1 MKGLLIKDFSLMR
14 MQKNFFIIILGISAF
29 MTVFKKDISFAMGFL
44 PMVISL
50 FTLSTISYDEF
61 DNGYPFLLTLPITRK
76 TYVIEKYIISL
87 LAVVTSWVLAVA
99 LCFAA
104 DGILG
109 NPIIVKDTLIVSV
122 AMLPVPFFFMDIML
136 PVQIKFGAERGRLVF
151 VAVLGI
157 CTIVVYGGMKALKAA
172 GIEEQE
178 LLERISKLPDVVVCL
193 VLLGVTVFITWISFM
208 ISNRIMEKKE
218 F

>member
-1 MKGLLIKDFSLMR
+1 MSGLME
-14 MQKNFFIIILGISAF
+14 
-29 MTVFKKDISFAMGFL
+29 KDIRILLQRKQTLVVFL
-44 PMVISL
+44 VIAVVLSVTQGSYFIVGYL
-50 FTLSTISYDEF
+50 TFISVMLAISTISYDEF

-136 PVQIKFGAERGRLVF
+136 PAQIKFGAERGRLVF

-157 CTIVVYGGMKALKAA
+157 CTIVVYGGMKLLKIV
-172 GIEEQE
+172 GIEQQDLMEKISNAPDIAVILI
-178 LLERISKLPDVVVCL
+178 LLGGT
-193 VLLGVTVFITWISFM
+193 VLLTWISFV
-208 ISNRIMEKKE
+208 ISNHIMEKKE

>member
-1 MKGLLIKDFSLMR
+1 MSGLME
-14 MQKNFFIIILGISAF
+14 
-29 MTVFKKDISFAMGFL
+29 KDIRILLQRKQTLVVFL
-44 PMVISL
+44 VIAVVLSVTQSSYFIVGYL
-50 FTLSTISYDEF
+50 TFISVMLAISTISYDEF

>member
-1 MKGLLIKDFSLMR
+1 MSGLME
-14 MQKNFFIIILGISAF
+14 
-29 MTVFKKDISFAMGFL
+29 KDIRILLQRKQTLVVFL
-44 PMVISL
+44 VIAVVLSVTQGSYFIVGYL
-50 FTLSTISYDEF
+50 TFISVMLAISTISYDEF

-157 CTIVVYGGMKALKAA
+157 CTIVVYGGMKLLKIV
-172 GIEEQE
+172 GIEQQDLMEKISNAPDIAVILI
-178 LLERISKLPDVVVCL
+178 LLGGT
-193 VLLGVTVFITWISFM
+193 VLLTWISFV
-208 ISNRIMEKKE
+208 ISNHIMEKKE

>member
-1 MKGLLIKDFSLMR
+1 MSGLME
-14 MQKNFFIIILGISAF
+14 
-29 MTVFKKDISFAMGFL
+29 KDIRILLQRKQILVVFL
-44 PMVISL
+44 VIAVVLSVTQSSYFIVGYL
-50 FTLSTISYDEF
+50 TFISVMLAISTISYDEF

-157 CTIVVYGGMKALKAA
+157 CTIVVYGGMKLLKIV
-172 GIEEQE
+172 GIEQQDLMEKISNAPDIAVILI
-178 LLERISKLPDVVVCL
+178 LLGGT
-193 VLLGVTVFITWISFM
+193 VLLTWISFM

>member
-1 MKGLLIKDFSLMR
+1 MSGLME
-14 MQKNFFIIILGISAF
+14 
-29 MTVFKKDISFAMGFL
+29 KDIRILLQRKQTLVVFL
-44 PMVISL
+44 VIAIVLSVTQSSYFIVGYL
-50 FTLSTISYDEF
+50 TFISVMLAISTISYDEF
-61 DNGYPFLLTLPITRK
+61 DNGYPFLLSLPITRK
-76 TYVIEKYIISL
+76 TYVIEKYVIGL
-87 LAVVTSWVLAVA
+87 LAIVTSWVLSVA

-104 DGILG
+104 DSILG

-157 CTIVVYGGMKALKAA
+157 CTIVVYGGMKLLKIV
-172 GIEEQE
+172 GIEQQDLMEKISNAPDIAVILI
-178 LLERISKLPDVVVCL
+178 LLGGT
-193 VLLGVTVFITWISFM
+193 VLLTWISFV
-208 ISNRIMEKKE
+208 ISNHIMEKKE

>member
-1 MKGLLIKDFSLMR
+1 MSGLME
-14 MQKNFFIIILGISAF
+14 
-29 MTVFKKDISFAMGFL
+29 KDIRILLQRKQTLVVFL
-44 PMVISL
+44 VIAVVLSVTQSSYFIVGYL
-50 FTLSTISYDEF
+50 TFISVMLAISTISYDEF

-157 CTIVVYGGMKALKAA
+157 CTIVVYGGMKLLKIV
-172 GIEEQE
+172 GIEQQDLMEKISNAPDIAVILI
-178 LLERISKLPDVVVCL
+178 LLGGT
-193 VLLGVTVFITWISFM
+193 VLLTWISFM

>member
-1 MKGLLIKDFSLMR
+1 MSGLMEKDIRILLQRKQTLVVFLV
-14 MQKNFFIIILGISAF
+14 IAIILSVTQGSYFIVGYLTFISVMLA
-29 MTVFKKDISFAMGFL
+29 I
-44 PMVISL
+44 
-50 FTLSTISYDEF
+50 STISYDEF

-87 LAVVTSWVLAVA
+87 LAVVTSWVLAVV

-157 CTIVVYGGMKALKAA
+157 CTIVVYGGMKLLKIV
-172 GIEEQE
+172 GIEQQDLMEKISNAPDIAVILI
-178 LLERISKLPDVVVCL
+178 LLGGT
-193 VLLGVTVFITWISFM
+193 VLLTWISFV
-208 ISNRIMEKKE
+208 ISNHIMEKKE

>member
-1 MKGLLIKDFSLMR
+1 MSGLIE
-14 MQKNFFIIILGISAF
+14 
-29 MTVFKKDISFAMGFL
+29 KDIRILLQRKQTLVVFL
-44 PMVISL
+44 VIAVILSVTQGSYFIVGYL
-50 FTLSTISYDEF
+50 TFISVMLAISTISYDEF

-76 TYVIEKYIISL
+76 TYVIEKYVIGL
-87 LAVVTSWVLAVA
+87 LAIVTSWVLAVA

-104 DGILG
+104 DSILG

-157 CTIVVYGGMKALKAA
+157 CTIVVYGGMKLLKIV
-172 GIEEQE
+172 GIEQQDLMEKISNAPDIAVVLI
-178 LLERISKLPDVVVCL
+178 LLGGT
-193 VLLGVTVFITWISFM
+193 VLLTWISFI
-208 ISNRIMEKKE
+208 ISNHIMEKKE